1 MDVIHPRCAGLDISK
16 KDAKVCVRIN
26 GAGRRKTS
34 ETVTTFGA
42 TTRQI
47 MSLRDHLAAQQVTC
61 VVMEATGDYWKPFYY
76 LLEDLPGVEVML
88 VNARHVK
95 NLPGRKTDVAD
106 ATWLAQLGA
115 HGLVRGSFVPP
126 EPIRQLRDLTRT
138 RTAVT
143 RQRTREIQRL
153 EKLLEDA
160 GIKLSSVAAD
170 LNGTSSRAMLEAL
183 LAGETDPAA
192 MAELAKKRLRVKIPQ
207 LTEALYGRFTSHH
220 AFLTRMHLDLIDQHT
235 AAIEQL
241 TDRIEV
247 VMEPFRSFRDLIC
260 TIPGIGGYTADVVVA
275 ETGADMTRFPTAQH
289 LASWAGTTPGNNE
302 SAGKVKSRR
311 TRPGNLLARCPRHR
325 GDVNLPHPRHLPGR
339 QIPSDSHPP
348 WPPESQ
354 RCRSTRTARRD
365 LEHRHDQHPVPRS
378 RWGLLHSPQ
387 PAESPKQRCSPTR
400 SHGLP
405 RHPRSGV
412 LTEPLTP
419 PITSR
424 ESSRQ
429 VPSRSSRAGSQ
440 NSRNLP
446 LQITITGSTGSSE
459 MSDLQVRHIAV
470 TEWLTD
476 APAARVTVKV
486 VARADTLRA

>member
-47 MSLRDHLAAQQVTC
+47 MLLRDHLAAQRVTC

-76 LLEDLPGVEVML
+76 LLEDLPGVEMML

-126 EPIRQLRDLTRT
+126 EPVRQLRDLTRT

-143 RQRTREIQRL
+143 RERAREIQRL

-170 LNGTSSRAMLEAL
+170 LTGVSSRAMLEAL
-183 LAGETDPAA
+183 IAGQSDPAA
-192 MAELAKKRLRVKIPQ
+192 MAELAQKRMRLKIPQ
-207 LTEALYGRFTSHH
+207 LTEALYGRFTPHH

-247 VMEPFRSFRDLIC
+247 VIEPFRSFRDLIC
-260 TIPGIGGYTADVVVA
+260 TIPGIGGYTADIVVA

-289 LASWAGTTPGNNE
+289 LASWAGTTPANNE

-311 TRPGNLLARCPRHR
+311 TRPGNPYLRPRYR
-325 GDVNLPHPRHLPGR
+325 GDVDLPHPRHLPGC
-339 QIPSDSHPP
+339 QISPYRHPP
-348 WPPESQ
+348 WSAQSQ
-354 RCRSTRTARRD
+354 RRRSTRAARRD

-378 RWGLLHSPQ
+378 RRRLLHPPQ
-387 PAESPKQRCSPTR
+387 PAESAKQRRPPTR
-400 SHGLP
+400 SDGLP
-405 RHPRSGV
+405 RHPRPGM

-419 PITSR
+419 RPHLTRIF
-424 ESSRQ
+424 SSGPTPANARD
-429 VPSRSSRAGSQ
+429 AY
-440 NSRNLP
+440 
-446 LQITITGSTGSSE
+446 
-459 MSDLQVRHIAV
+459 DRHRHR
-470 TEWLTD
+470 
-476 APAARVTVKV
+476 PQ
-486 VARADTLRA
+486 